1 MVKADRSWTETR
13 CWGEG
18 TGSLSRLLWCERGS
32 LLDGA
37 ARCWIEPSV
46 SLHWWDAAD
55 LRLPVPVCSSAHI
68 VGDTQDSPV
77 SKGTGLWVQEA
88 GGKTALSQDLGVVYL
103 KPFNPPAPPP
113 PPPAVTLQ
121 QLQRRRA
128 PAAASASWHPCR
140 LCHWP
145 GNLHLGR
152 IQMGEGVHLDLLP
165 YHWSQGGGVLNYTHI
180 PNLSSI
186 LTWYYPEHSLLF
198 RRYF

>member
-1 MVKADRSWTETR
+1 MVKADCRWSETR

-18 TGSLSRLLWCERGS
+18 TGSLPRLLSCERGS
-32 LLDGA
+32 LMDGA

-77 SKGTGLWVQEA
+77 SKAMGHQAREA
-88 GGKTALSQDLGVVYL
+88 RGKTALSQDLGVVYL

-113 PPPAVTLQ
+113 PPPTVTLQ

-128 PAAASASWHPCR
+128 SVARICMLTPLSA
-140 LCHWP
+140 
-145 GNLHLGR
+145 
-152 IQMGEGVHLDLLP
+152 
-165 YHWSQGGGVLNYTHI
+165 
-180 PNLSSI
+180 LS
-186 LTWYYPEHSLLF
+186 LTWKPPSRKDPDGGRHSLRPASLSLKPRWRWF
-198 RRYF
+198 KLHSHPRSKQHPYLILPRTLPAL

>member
-1 MVKADRSWTETR
+1 MVKADWRWSETR

-18 TGSLSRLLWCERGS
+18 TGSLPRLLSCERGS
-32 LLDGA
+32 LMDGA

-77 SKGTGLWVQEA
+77 SKAMGLWAREA

-103 KPFNPPAPPP
+103 KPFNPTAPPP
-113 PPPAVTLQ
+113 PPPTVTLQ

-128 PAAASASWHPCR
+128 SATTSASWHPCL

-152 IQMGEGVHLDLLP
+152 IQMEEGVRLDLLP
-165 YHWSQGGGVLNYTHI
+165 YHWSQGGGGLNYTHI
-180 PNLSSI
+180 PDLSSV
-186 LTWYYPEHSLLF
+186 LT
-198 RRYF
+198 